1 VMTLAKGL
9 GGGFPV
15 GAVIAFGADTHDLLQ
30 PGQHGTT
37 FGGNPLAAAVS
48 LAVIGTLAE
57 DGLLAPARQV
67 GDGYAA
73 AVTALDDPPIT
84 GVRGEGLLR
93 GLALRDPAAP
103 AVTRAALEAGFLLN
117 APDPS
122 TLRLAPPLIIT
133 EAELA
138 TFTAALPGLLDAAD
152 TAEGDR

>member
-1 VMTLAKGL
+1 
-9 GGGFPV
+9 
-15 GAVIAFGADTHDLLQ
+15 H
-30 PGQHGTT
+30 
-37 FGGNPLAAAVS
+37 
-48 LAVIGTLAE
+48 
-57 DGLLAPARQV
+57 APARPR
-67 GDGYAA
+67 GRGFSAPA
-73 AVTALDDPPIT
+73 RPPDDPRIT
-84 GVRGEGLLR
+84 GGRGEGLPR
-93 GLALRDPAAP
+93 GIASRAPAAP